1 MWGPLPRET
10 FSPLS
15 LQKDMTGRS
24 AKEVAVMYVAN
35 DPGHTW
41 STSLDA
47 LKINAFFVSTRG
59 LESVQTKYV

>member
-35 DPGHTW
+35 DPGDTW

-47 LKINAFFVSTRG
+47 LKINAFFVST
-59 LESVQTKYV
+59 